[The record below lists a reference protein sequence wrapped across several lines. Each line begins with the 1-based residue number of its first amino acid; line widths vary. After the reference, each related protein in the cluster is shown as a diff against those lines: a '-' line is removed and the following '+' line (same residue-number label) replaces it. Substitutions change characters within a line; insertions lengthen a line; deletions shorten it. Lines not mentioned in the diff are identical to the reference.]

1 MSDNKK
7 NVLRV
12 QLWMISYSIYFYLSL
27 SQVFLEAASN
37 ALWNED
43 ENEFLKR
50 HYLASPSERCFKMV
64 KKDII
69 PICQMS
75 ERSQGGVSICPT
87 LSRDTQCTLS
97 SSFPDS

>member
-43 ENEFLKR
+43 ENEF
-50 HYLASPSERCFKMV
+50 
-64 KKDII
+64 
-69 PICQMS
+69 
-75 ERSQGGVSICPT
+75 
-87 LSRDTQCTLS
+87 
-97 SSFPDS
+97 